1 MSAPHSSAHLN
12 CWLKIELQ
20 SNCPLSR
27 PAMPLLVQSQAT
39 KIRFK
44 YFGIFHQFSDSVNM
58 NSQREREWESACDAA
73 AALLPAIQECA
84 MPPISTRQPG
94 SLAAVVQLCGKAFDQ
109 AISRPASHSSHFQS
123 FMRQSVP
130 ATFPHVRLL
139 NFPYAEHTLHPM
151 KPRSISQICVCMYM
165 CIMFPR
171 RVKECKT

>member
-20 SNCPLSR
+20 SNCPALPCLSWFSHR
-27 PAMPLLVQSQAT
+27 PQKLDLNILA
-39 KIRFK
+39 
-44 YFGIFHQFSDSVNM
+44 FSI
-58 NSQREREWESACDAA
+58 NSLTLSIWTRSKREWESACDAA

-151 KPRSISQICVCMYM
+151 KSRSISQICVCMYM